1 MWLICIALADTK
13 NVQRKN
19 ITNCYDETTN
29 IKLNLNTYT
38 LTLGLNPTNKTECHE
53 IEQSVFVN
61 LTLHANN
68 YICDNI
74 TILLLNFSYL
84 NTKSI
89 EYNFYKDTKNIFNI
103 NDVFCNASL
112 PEDEYL

>member
-1 MWLICIALADTK
+1 MILVVLSIADTTK
-13 NVQRKN
+13 VVRENV
-19 ITNCYDETTN
+19 TNCYDETTS

-38 LTLGLNPTNKTECHE
+38 LTLGLKPTNKTECHA

-61 LTLHANN
+61 LTLHAND

-74 TILLLNFSYL
+74 TLLLLNFSYI
-84 NTKSI
+84 NSTSI
-89 EYNFYKDTKNIFNI
+89 EFNFYKDSINIFNI

-112 PEDEYL
+112 TKDEYL